1 VSGESQYED
10 QMMDLLPASHSL
22 AHSFGVSASQVQLQK
37 ASFFAT
43 DDDFEES
50 ASKKQGCEVYANYI
64 VFIKLNFHFLR
75 ESCSFLRA
83 CVTGNLQV

>member
-1 VSGESQYED
+1 MWITTSPLVSDESQYED

-43 DDDFEES
+43 DDDFEDGT
-50 ASKKQGCEVYANYI
+50 SKKQGCEINADCTTFY
-64 VFIKLNFHFLR
+64 
-75 ESCSFLRA
+75 
-83 CVTGNLQV
+83 